1 MAPHVFR
8 GTVGLIA
15 VGTRRYIDWFAAL
28 ERCVSRLRDF
38 DRSNPTFQ
46 TPIDTWHFLVGP

>member
-28 ERCVSRLRDF
+28 ERCVSRLRDL
-38 DRSNPTFQ
+38 
-46 TPIDTWHFLVGP
+46 IDLTLLSKPP

>member
-46 TPIDTWHFLVGP
+46 TLIDTWHFLVGP

>member
-1 MAPHVFR
+1 MRVIIDFLNRNSRIAPPVFR

-28 ERCVSRLRDF
+28 ERYIQLLPSSSELL
-38 DRSNPTFQ
+38 
-46 TPIDTWHFLVGP
+46 IDV